1 MKLKQP
7 HELFQN
13 RIVRVISL
21 ILICILTFQA
31 VSNGTLTSLALEQSS
46 YCGMGEHT
54 HTEDCYLENILVCNQ
69 KAHTHSENC
78 YLLLLKDNNINLL
91 LEEMDQTRDKSL
103 VSVMEN
109 AVEQALKEMDHDTA
123 LTESDHS
130 LVLNEVEGTVME
142 EEPSEEEPVVDQ
154 IVLRPSI
161 GDISTKPEIVP
172 GVLNPVIKPVVPKP
186 TTDQSSTDT
195 AIDKDKV
202 STDTAIDKEDVST
215 DSAIEKDENT
225 STDSAVEMNPTEE
238 EEKEDLLTKLE
249 GTQIGDL
256 NNMLQMGT
264 TLPPIVL
271 NENMVGL
278 NGAAMLETA
287 DIVDG
292 SETTANNG
300 VNFYVYFVDEE
311 GNGGWTFIGSE
322 VYERV
327 YDRSWNTYRGI
338 RTETVLAL
346 IEDAMPG
353 IDAGTLTLSY
363 YYQLPSNS
371 RTWVKANSFKDN
383 WGEDN
388 IAFDST
394 GFYGDINNGTY
405 SVFIGASGTSPGA
418 APSISFCRVTYK
430 YSTQASEIIYYKTG
444 TKIKLPSLAEGY
456 VWKDQSNNTYEG
468 DTSISVGK
476 TYDFEAIAA
485 GCTVTF
491 ETNGG
496 SEVTSQIVKEGEFVT
511 KPQEPSREGYLFGG
525 WYSDPAFA
533 VPFDFTAPI
542 LSSTTVYANWIAEE
556 RTITYLRIDGSII
569 ITETRLY
576 DEVITISEL
585 PEGACIWKD
594 NSTMTYYNAGDTLTV
609 QKNYV
614 LQAVAPYTVTLIDT
628 TGEVIFS
635 EETIPGETFVLEAP
649 ENGYVWTDDDGHS
662 YDERT
667 ELTVNKDLT
676 FRLKEYVTINYAV
689 NWNTTSASNAGIT
702 SGSYTVPTVQGGST
716 STYVMTQGTTVT
728 LYDVSDTEV
737 TIDFP
742 LAMGSSARPGIAI
755 FQGWKVKNT
764 NTILRPGD
772 VHTYAEMMN
781 YAVDGKV
788 DLTGVWT
795 YTRNLAVNFFI
806 EYNSSGT
813 SSSDA
818 SYWTPVLYNTY
829 YAGASANTQHNV
841 EKSKISDQDG
851 DDDVDNY
858 DINAVLRAMTD
869 HSETKYLYSFPT
881 DEEVFKL
888 LENYTAKLSVDG
900 ISVTAQ
906 ELHEHGFTIL
916 WTKLGYVSADGN
928 FHMDGLLV
936 RKSGYI
942 YVNKTFSGNTE
953 AIESVKDGDYYIS
966 AVSQEDYR
974 EERLTLD
981 NYESY
986 DPETQTYTWV
996 IDGVA
1001 YGEEWEL
1008 TERNYTAT
1016 VDGVT
1021 IDPYMEYT
1029 ISDALG
1035 TQSKHDEY
1043 TGSITVTGQTYDS
1056 TISTDEVL
1064 TVSLNNIYQG
1074 TDTFILKKEDL
1085 DTGNALAGASFALY
1099 QNGELLKFNYHDGIY
1114 TCAVD
1119 GTVTELDCTSGFLEI
1134 TVNGLDF
1141 SQGDIVVRE
1150 TKTPE
1155 GYISL
1160 ADDVGLSKE
1169 GDYII
1174 VKEGN
1179 TTASRIQNG
1188 VLVIGNTSTTATV
1201 TVTKAWTK
1209 QSDARD
1215 VVINLL
1221 ANEELV
1227 TTLFPELSGISAI
1240 VTLDQEGNYSY
1251 TWDNL
1256 PAYADGSLIQWS
1268 VKETRIGDERA
1279 TDDGSFDNWN
1289 VLYSGAKITQN
1300 SDGDTVV
1307 SMTVTNSRKSGNT
1320 FVVHKVSESG
1330 KSLSGAQFL
1339 LQMLDKNGEV
1349 SSDFTAQTGTTDVSG
1364 LAAFSGLPFGMY
1376 QLTELMPPLGYVGV
1390 EEPIRFTVNSDR
1402 SITMIEDGGGAATAV
1417 SGSMAVRVINYN
1429 GRPLPATGGDGSYR
1443 YHTLGLM
1450 CLLTAACFT
1459 ILPKRKKKG
1468 GME

>member
-1 MKLKQP
+1 MKKP
-7 HELFQN
+7 HELLEN
-13 RIVRVISL
+13 RILRVIL
-21 ILICILTFQA
+21 MVLICVMGVQA
-31 VSNGTLTSLALEQSS
+31 MQNGILTSLALEQST
-46 YCGMGEHT
+46 YCGQEEHV
-54 HTEDCYLENILVCNQ
+54 HTEACYLETILICEK
-69 KAHTHSENC
+69 KAHTHSEKC
-78 YLLLLKDNNINLL
+78 YLLLLKENNINLL
-91 LEEMDQTRDKSL
+91 LEEVDQTADKSL
-103 VSVMEN
+103 TSVMESAVSQAMDVQGEQPKDDSDQEDGTNRSLTLN
-109 AVEQALKEMDHDTA
+109 AVETSEL
-123 LTESDHS
+123 
-130 LVLNEVEGTVME
+130 
-142 EEPSEEEPVVDQ
+142 PSEEAESSEETEDDHTTPAATSSSSSKK
-154 IVLRPSI
+154 PSSS
-161 GDISTKPEIVP
+161 STSSSNKPS
-172 GVLNPVIKPVVPKP
+172 N
-186 TTDQSSTDT
+186 TTSAATSSGNQSSGAQSSTES
-195 AIDKDKV
+195 AIDR
-202 STDTAIDKEDVST
+202 EDESST
-215 DSAIEKDENT
+215 DSALENKT
-225 STDSAVEMNPTEE
+225 E
-238 EEKEDLLTKLE
+238 EEKEDILGSLT
-249 GTQIGDL
+249 GNQIGGL
-256 NNMLQMGT
+256 NNTILQNG
-264 TLPPIVL
+264 IVPSIQL
-271 NENMVGL
+271 NENLL
-278 NGAAMLETA
+278 NANTDLSLMAAN
-287 DIVDG
+287 IVDG
-292 SETTANNG
+292 SISTATNG
-300 VNFYVYFVDEE
+300 VNFYVYFVDEN
-311 GNGGWTFIGSE
+311 GDGGWSFIGSST
-322 VYERV
+322 YDRV
-327 YDRSWNTYRGI
+327 YDRNWSTYRGI
-338 RTETVLAL
+338 RTETVVSLL
-346 IEDAMPG
+346 ERAMPG
-353 IDAGTLTLSY
+353 IEGDALDLSY
-363 YYQLPSNS
+363 YYQSPSNAA
-371 RTWVKANSFKDN
+371 TWKKASSFTDN

-388 IAFDST
+388 IAFDSV
-394 GFYGDINNGTY
+394 GFYGSVNNGTY
-405 SVFIGASGTSPGA
+405 SLYIGANGT
-418 APSISFCRVTYK
+418 APEISFCRVTYVDIGG
-430 YSTQASEIIYYKTG
+430 TETVRYYETG
-444 TKIKLPSLAEGY
+444 SQITLPELESGY
-456 VWKDQSNNTYEG
+456 VWKDQLNNIYQGQT
-468 DTSISVGK
+468 TIIVVQSHR
-476 TYDFEAIAA
+476 FEQALT
-485 GCTVTF
+485 GYFVTF

-496 SEVTSQIVKEGEFVT
+496 SEIKSQTVQENQTAVK
-511 KPQEPSREGYLFGG
+511 PSDPTRTGYIFGG
-525 WYSDPAFA
+525 WYSDQTLTI
-533 VPFDFTAPI
+533 PFDFGGKITSNI
-542 LSSTTVYANWIAEE
+542 TVYAKWIPEE
-556 RTITYLRIDGSII
+556 RTVTYLNVDGSVIS
-569 ITETRLY
+569 TETHLY

-585 PEGACIWKD
+585 PEGTSVWKE
-594 NSTMTYYNAGDTLTV
+594 NSTLEYFDAGESLTV

-628 TGEVIFS
+628 AGEVIS
-635 EETIPGETFVLEAP
+635 SAETIPGETFVLEAP
-649 ENGYVWTDDDGHS
+649 ESGYVWTDDDGHS
-662 YDERT
+662 YDKRT
-667 ELTVNKDLT
+667 ELTVNKNLT
-676 FRLKEYVTINYAV
+676 FWLREYVTINYAV
-689 NWNTTSASNAGIT
+689 NWNTTSASNVGIT

-728 LYDVSDTEV
+728 LYDVSDEEV
-737 TIDFP
+737 TIEFP

-755 FQGWKVKNT
+755 FQGWKVNNT
-764 NTILRPGD
+764 NTILWPGD

-841 EKSKISDQDG
+841 EKSKIGDQDG
-851 DDDVDNY
+851 DGDVDNY
-858 DINAVLRAMTD
+858 DINAVLRSMTD
-869 HSETKYLYSFPT
+869 QSETKYLYSFPT
-881 DEEVFKL
+881 DEAIFKL

-953 AIESVKDGDYYIS
+953 AIESVKEGDYYIS
-966 AVSQEDYR
+966 AVSQEDHR

-1001 YGEEWEL
+1001 YGEEWKL

-1035 TQSKHDEY
+1035 NQSKHDEY

-1119 GTVTELDCTSGFLEI
+1119 GEVTELDCTSGFLEI

-1179 TTASRIQNG
+1179 STAARIQNG
-1188 VLVIGNTSTTATV
+1188 VLIIGNTSTTATV

-1221 ANEELV
+1221 ANGDLV

-1279 TDDGSFDNWN
+1279 TGDGSFDNWN

-1300 SDGDTVV
+1300 GDGDTIV

-1330 KSLSGAQFL
+1330 RSLSGAQFL
-1339 LQMLDKNGEV
+1339 LQMLDKNGTV
-1349 SSDFTAQTGTTDVSG
+1349 SSDFTAQTGTTDASG

-1376 QLTELMPPLGYVGV
+1376 QLTELMPPVGYMGV
-1390 EEPIRFTVNSDR
+1390 EETIRFTVNSDR
-1402 SITMIEDGGGAATAV
+1402 SITMIDDGGGAATAV

-1429 GRPLPATGGDGSYR
+1429 GRPLPATGGDGPYR
-1443 YHTLGLM
+1443 YYTLGLM
-1450 CLLTAACFT
+1450 CLLMAACFT